1 MSSLSTLFTLSIWG
15 SDSETWLWDGLSGAL
30 WTAECKQCICKA
42 HLYVN
47 PSEDR
52 SGACCAC
59 MTSRRSYMS
68 ES

>member
-1 MSSLSTLFTLSIWG
+1 MSSLSTLFTLSFWE

-42 HLYVN
+42 HLYVD

-52 SGACCAC
+52 PGAYCAY